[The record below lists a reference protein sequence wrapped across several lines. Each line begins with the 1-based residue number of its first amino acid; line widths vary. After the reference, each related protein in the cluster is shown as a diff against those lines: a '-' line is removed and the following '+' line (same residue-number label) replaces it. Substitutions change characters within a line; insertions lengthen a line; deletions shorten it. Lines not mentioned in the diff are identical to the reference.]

1 MGLVHLALNSLR
13 NDSNW
18 IKLMLKMV
26 KGTYKIRRYFRFHE
40 KKLFRENEDR
50 YWEKV
55 ERVYTAFKLK
65 TPDRIPI
72 NGITGDTFPAI
83 YSGYTGEDYLFNIK
97 GRGLESHYNYINDFD
112 FDLFLPTPLFA
123 CGIGKILAAA
133 GIKFIKLPGI
143 DLNPSS
149 FYQFDERNVMEDP
162 QDYKIFDKK
171 YFNENVL
178 PEVTELVRPKDERSD
193 SVSLFKTLRLLIN
206 YIYRLM
212 HHIDRTEALGIP
224 MIIGVA
230 GMQPFDVASL
240 LLRGLRKVS
249 IDMRKRPN
257 DVKRICDKLAPGL
270 INMFK
275 SVSKILKRKREIP
288 DDLVINSDLH
298 ISSNSRK
305 MNPRMGAFFVCERAF
320 MMNPKQFEEIS
331 LTSLNHVLEGLCEV
345 GIIPILQFE
354 QDVTHLL
361 PSIRKLPGPGKC
373 VFSCDCSDILKVKE
387 ILGDHMCIMGNV
399 PLGLLTVGSPHEV
412 EKYVKDLI
420 EKIGK
425 EPGFI
430 IGPALGI
437 PGEAKKENVKALI
450 DAAKKYGKL
459 N

>member
-1 MGLVHLALNSLR
+1 MHLALNSLR
-13 NDSNW
+13 NDANW
-18 IKLMLKMV
+18 IKLMLKAV
-26 KGTYKIRRYFRFHE
+26 RGTYRIRRYFRFHE

-143 DLNPSS
+143 DLDPSS
-149 FYQFDERNVMEDP
+149 FYQFDERDVIKDP
-162 QDYKIFDKK
+162 NDYKIFNKQ
-171 YFNENVL
+171 YFNQNVL
-178 PEVTELVRPKDERSD
+178 TEVTELACPKDERSEG
-193 SVSLFKTLRLLIN
+193 VSLFKTLKLLTN
-206 YIYRLM
+206 YTFRLM

-224 MIIGVA
+224 MIIGIA
-230 GMQPFDVASL
+230 GMEPFDVASL
-240 LLRGLRKVS
+240 LLRGLTKIS
-249 IDMRKRPN
+249 IDMRRRPD
-257 DVKRICDKLAPGL
+257 DVKRICNKLAPGL
-270 INMFK
+270 LNMFK
-275 SVSKILKRKREIP
+275 IVARVLKRKRKIPADIEIEP
-288 DDLVINSDLH
+288 DLYINQ
-298 ISSNSRK
+298 NSRK
-305 MNPRMGAFFVCERAF
+305 MNPRMCAFFVCERAF
-320 MMNPKQFEEIS
+320 MMNPNQFEEIS
-331 LTSLNHVLEGLCEV
+331 LPSLNHVLKGLCDA

-361 PSIRKLPGPGKC
+361 PNIKKLPGPGKC
-373 VFSCDCSDILKVKE
+373 VFNCDSTDAIKAKE
-387 ILGDHMCIMGNV
+387 ILGDHMCVMGNV
-399 PLGLLTVGSPHEV
+399 PLGLLTVGSPHDV
-412 EKYVKDLI
+412 EKYVKNLI
-420 EKIGK
+420 DKIGN

-450 DAAKKYGKL
+450 ESAKKYGKL